1 MNTGGDTCHIGDG
14 TSLSSSS
21 NTAGDEAEGL
31 TAYNPYH
38 VLRGELCRE
47 LILDTEFLFGEYRIP
62 TFIVASDQ
70 LIVSHT
76 GRCASS
82 DHAGGLSSIYF
93 VNIRYLQ

>member
-31 TAYNPYH
+31 TAYDPYH

-47 LILDTEFLFGEYRIP
+47 LMSISKG
-62 TFIVASDQ
+62 SD
-70 LIVSHT
+70 VN
-76 GRCASS
+76 
-82 DHAGGLSSIYF
+82 LSSS
-93 VNIRYLQ
+93 VES